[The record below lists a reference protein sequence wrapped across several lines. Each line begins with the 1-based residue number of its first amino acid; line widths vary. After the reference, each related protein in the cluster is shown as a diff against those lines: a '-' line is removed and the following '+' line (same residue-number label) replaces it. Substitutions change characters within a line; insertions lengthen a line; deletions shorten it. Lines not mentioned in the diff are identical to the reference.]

1 MSGTAALIV
10 LLVFTAIVMTAA
22 GYRFRTERRPTISH
36 ENDDKIFRTAP
47 RWAGRLN
54 EKMDQVLAGQQRLHR
69 HIGSEADADYE
80 RDVIIM
86 ASVQDVIAKATEAQT
101 VSASTNIAVRE
112 VIRLLKESAA
122 DPAKL
127 DEAVALLEAMRADD
141 AAMLTDNT
149 PAAPPA

>member
-1 MSGTAALIV
+1 MSGEKYALLIMVVIAVTIAARQIHLR
-10 LLVFTAIVMTAA
+10 TKRRAA
-22 GYRFRTERRPTISH
+22 TTH
-36 ENDDKIFRTAP
+36 ETDEKIFRTAP

-54 EKMDQVLAGQQRLHR
+54 EKLETVLAGQRRLHK

-80 RDVIIM
+80 RDRSIM
-86 ASVQDVIAKATEAQT
+86 ATLDEVIAKATEAQT

-112 VIRLLKESAA
+112 VLRLLREGQT

-127 DEAVALLEAMRADD
+127 DQAKALLEAMIADD

-149 PAAPPA
+149 PAA